1 MKELSTEIINIDG
14 VDYTL
19 FLNRKGIIAWEKYV
33 DQQRAKIEEL
43 QDKYSKVSVDTLND
57 DNPFDGIEEFDDI
70 ETDMELTV
78 KLYKRLYWIM
88 LYQNYKLSYTQAEE
102 LIDKAIKEYGVTQ
115 IIELGSQ
122 MVEDVN
128 TNPFEENEVKKL
140 VALKPR
146 KN

>member
-1 MKELSTEIINIDG
+1 MKELSTEVINIGG

-33 DQQRAKIEEL
+33 NEQKGKIEEL
-43 QDKYSKVSVDTLND
+43 QNKYSNISVDKFND
-57 DNPFDGIEEFDDI
+57 ENPFEGIEEFDDI
-70 ETDMELTV
+70 DTDMELTV

-88 LYQNYKLSYTQAEE
+88 LYENYKFSYAQAEE
-102 LIDKAIKEYGVTQ
+102 LIDKAIKEYGKNQ

-128 TNPFEENEVKKL
+128 TDPFEEKELKKL
-140 VALKPR
+140 TALKPR
-146 KN
+146 KS